1 MSGGSADVLER
12 PVKRSID
19 PVTKR
24 QFGARLRELRE
35 AAGLSQAEV
44 AARLGKPQSS
54 WSSWE
59 LGTTA
64 PNIEWLE
71 RVAVVL
77 GCDIAELFVPA
88 KRVHDPKRGRPFDEP
103 KPADDGGE

>member
-1 MSGGSADVLER
+1 MSAPATIER
-12 PVKRSID
+12 PR
-19 PVTKR
+19 VTKR

-64 PNIEWLE
+64 PSIEKLDD
-71 RVAVVL
+71 VAMVL
-77 GCDIAELFVPA
+77 GCSVADLFIPA
-88 KRVHDPKRGRPFDEP
+88 AKVHQPKKGRPSFDDETP
-103 KPADDGGE
+103 SDE

>member
-1 MSGGSADVLER
+1 MSAPAVVER
-12 PVKRSID
+12 QR
-19 PVTKR
+19 VTKR

-35 AAGLSQAEV
+35 AAGLSQADV

-71 RVAVVL
+71 RIAVVL

-88 KRVHDPKRGRPFDEP
+88 KHVRKPKLGRPFD
-103 KPADDGGE
+103 KPADDDTIAEDGAE